1 MFVPLRDANVP
12 IWRDTC
18 FLIEAEWSVRLRP
31 IAGRSIIV
39 GMKPARAATRRYLPG
54 SPFNTPPVV
63 RPVKEFAAGDQVTH
77 DRYGLGRV
85 LSADESGVFVDFG
98 TQQERIA
105 APYSK
110 LTKL

>member
-1 MFVPLRDANVP
+1 MV
-12 IWRDTC
+12 IG
-18 FLIEAEWSVRLRP
+18 AEWPVRLRR
-31 IAGRSIIV
+31 IAAGSIIV
-39 GMKPARAATRRYLPG
+39 EMKPARAATRRYLPG

-98 TQQERIA
+98 TQQERVA
-105 APYSK
+105 APYTK

>member
-1 MFVPLRDANVP
+1 M
-12 IWRDTC
+12 
-18 FLIEAEWSVRLRP
+18 RLRRVA
-31 IAGRSIIV
+31 AGAILV

-85 LSADESGVFVDFG
+85 LTADESGVFVDFG